1 MWINWLILLAS
12 IAMMAF
18 LAIKASRA
26 ISASGDESGFLV
38 AGRSL
43 GPFVTAGT
51 IVATGFSG
59 WGFMGSPGAAYQY
72 GTIEVL
78 GNFMFAPAMVVAV
91 LFFASYLRNRA
102 LAIGSSTI
110 PEFIVNLHCQDKN
123 SKTARLLSII
133 TSLGMVIFLT
143 IFLTAQIRALGI
155 LGSEWLG
162 ISPLM
167 ASALLLTIIAVYTLA
182 GGLLAVAWTD
192 TFMVSGMLIA
202 SIYIVIQVFTD
213 IPLTEMMTQLT
224 DIDPNLVSPESSAPY
239 GDAKA
244 SVFLVFAYALIFST
258 ALPYMSVRF
267 LAMKDNISIAKTA
280 LYTAV
285 FGCILSL
292 VPIVGLYV
300 RIKNPMLD
308 NPDQAMPWYLA
319 NAIPDLMGSIITL
332 LILFAMQST
341 ANSILHTLSTSA
353 SHDLRLSIFGDRNK
367 SEKQLL
373 TLNRLCV
380 AGIAAVAFI
389 ATFFLPQAML
399 TYLGIFSSGTLM
411 AALFGVLLVSIVYKG
426 SPIGAIVSIIIG
438 AVCSSTLL
446 TLDLVGWVEGPL
458 LGALASAISYI
469 LVSLCTQEDPAV
481 ILNKSEAI
489 TE

>member
-1 MWINWLILLAS
+1 MWINWIILLAS
-12 IAMMAF
+12 LVMMAV
-18 LAIKASRA
+18 LALKASKI
-26 ISASGDESGFLV
+26 ISSKDEESGFLV

-72 GTIEVL
+72 GTIELL

-91 LFFASYLRNRA
+91 LFFASYLRKRA
-102 LAIGSSTI
+102 MDIGSSTI
-110 PEFIVNLHCQDKN
+110 PEFIVNLHCQDT
-123 SKTARLLSII
+123 STKTARLLSII

-143 IFLTAQIRALGI
+143 IFLTAQIRALGM

-167 ASALLLTIIAVYTLA
+167 ASAILLAIIAVYTLA

-192 TFMVSGMLIA
+192 TFMVVGMLIA
-202 SIYIVIQVFTD
+202 SLYIVVQVLTD
-213 IPLTEMMTQLT
+213 IPLTSLMSQLNQ
-224 DIDPNLVSPESSAPY
+224 IDPNLTNPQSSAPY

-292 VPIVGLYV
+292 VPLVGLYV
-300 RIKNPMLD
+300 RIVNPTLA

-319 NAIPDLMGSIITL
+319 NAIPDFMGSIITL

-341 ANSILHTLSTSA
+341 ANSILHTLSTAA
-353 SHDLRLSIFGDRNK
+353 SHDLRLSVFGNRNK

-373 TLNRLCV
+373 TLNRVCV
-380 AGIAAVAFI
+380 AVIAVIAFI
-389 ATFFLPQAML
+389 ATFFLPPAML

-411 AALFGVLLVSIVYKG
+411 ASLFGVLLVSIVYKG
-426 SPIGAIVSIIIG
+426 SPTGAIVSILIG

-446 TLDLVGWVEGPL
+446 TLNLVGWVEGPL
-458 LGALASAISYI
+458 LGALASTVSYVVIS
-469 LVSLCTQEDPAV
+469 LVTQESSSDILQDSESPA
-481 ILNKSEAI
+481 
-489 TE
+489 